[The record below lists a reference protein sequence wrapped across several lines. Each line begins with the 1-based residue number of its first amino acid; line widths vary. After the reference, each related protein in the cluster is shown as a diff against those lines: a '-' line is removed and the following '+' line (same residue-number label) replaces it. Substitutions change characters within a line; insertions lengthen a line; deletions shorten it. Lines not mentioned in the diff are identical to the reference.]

1 MDGAAKRWIQEYK
14 KIFDLVAKYNAGMN
28 VVTNQVGVQSAEGRG
43 QSAATQV
50 PKSVIKRI
58 GKVVPEGNGEES
70 AEGRVQS
77 AETTPSTAGGPFPS
91 RVRLSAENKIVRL
104 GKLADSDKKTA
115 TGTENVRDSGER
127 FALPDGLT
135 NVDPTSVTE
144 EEVKILLERSAK
156 KQYKDSTYVPVRV
169 NTPQILIEVAQSYG
183 EKIDN
188 LPVVMQVEKVRQAM
202 STQEQWQSE
211 GKRSRAHELSSG
223 DIISI
228 IKAINTPKYIVYQTN
243 NDRYVEIV
251 KYKSSN
257 NTEAVAIIEIG
268 EHKNPQ
274 YLNGYK
280 GGEYQVLITTFNP
293 DENTIESILNNNS
306 NRVLYPKKK
315 KGSSQR
321 GSGNNVPSHLNDSPF
336 AISISQNAENSNTFN
351 EKSAKDHKQS
361 QFDIIQE
368 TNPMGDDY
376 HVGIRSVDDIR
387 TWDEV
392 LKLDDESEGQ
402 FFWGDFS
409 RADAEQALKDGKIT
423 VYSSYPIRNGVFVS
437 TSYVQAEEYAGG
449 RGKKVYSKTVPLTD
463 VAWINGDE
471 GQFAAVDS
479 STKTVDSGERFAL
492 ADGSRATTTEVAAA
506 KRNIREMGVDPA
518 GIVSIADK
526 YFDRYSGQL
535 TRTGVRYEFLSAA
548 ETLFDKSAGA
558 MDRAYAKIEALA
570 DELIS
575 NEKDTSGR
583 TEEINSI
590 KRHIREITFEVRDR
604 DKGEFDSVGGYAQ
617 YRRTTKDT
625 NIACPCF
632 FYLFFKIR

>member
-1 MDGAAKRWIQEYK
+1 MDGAAKRWIAEYK
-14 KIFDLVAKYNAGMN
+14 KLFDQVARYNAGMN
-28 VVTNQVGVQSAEGRG
+28 VVTNQVGVQSAEGRV

-77 AETTPSTAGGPFPS
+77 AETTPSTAGGPPPS
-91 RVRLSAENKIVRL
+91 RGRLSAENKIVRL

-169 NTPQILIEVAQSYG
+169 NTPRILIDVVKSYG
-183 EKIDN
+183 AKIEN
-188 LPVVMQVEKVRQAM
+188 LPVVMQVEKIRQAM
-202 STQEQWQSE
+202 ATEEQWRNE
-211 GKRSRAHELSSG
+211 NKTSRAHELSS
-223 DIISI
+223 DEIISI
-228 IKAINTPKYIVYQTN
+228 IKAMNTPRYIVYQTD

-251 KYKSSN
+251 KYKSSKGK
-257 NTEAVAIIEIG
+257 EAVAVVEIG
-268 EHKNPQ
+268 EDKNPAA
-274 YLNGYK
+274 LNGYR
-280 GGEYQVLITTFNP
+280 GGKYQVLITAFNP
-293 DENTIESILNNNS
+293 DENTIDSILNKKS
-306 NRVLYPKKK
+306 NRILYPKKK

-321 GSGNNVPSHLNDSPF
+321 GPGNNVPSHLNDSPF
-336 AISISQNAENSNTFN
+336 AISIPQKSQNSNTFN
-351 EKSAKDHKQS
+351 KKSAKDHKQS
-361 QFDIIQE
+361 QFDIIQK

-376 HVGIRSVDDIR
+376 HVGIRSVEDIR

-392 LKLDDESEGQ
+392 LKLNDESEGQ

-423 VYSSYPIRNGVFVS
+423 VYSSYPIKDGVFVS

-471 GQFAAVDS
+471 GQFAAVDT
-479 STKTVDSGERFAL
+479 STKTVDSGERFAF

-558 MDRAYAKIEALA
+558 M
-570 DELIS
+570 
-575 NEKDTSGR
+575 
-583 TEEINSI
+583 
-590 KRHIREITFEVRDR
+590 
-604 DKGEFDSVGGYAQ
+604 AQ
-617 YRRTTKDT
+617 
-625 NIACPCF
+625 A
-632 FYLFFKIR
+632 